1 MTMKVLRTP
10 DSRFKNLLDY
20 DFEPT
25 YTTIKDEDG
34 TELRFHSVDVGP
46 KDAEPIVLLHGNPTW
61 SYIYRHIIK
70 GLLPTGRRIIA
81 LDLLGCGRSDKP
93 AKRKYYTLARHQDWM
108 EKWLLANDLKN
119 ITLVCQ
125 DWGGVL
131 GLKLV
136 ANHPE
141 RFDRV
146 LATNTGIPIGQGAN
160 TYLRW
165 WLRLTKFIPSFP
177 WNLAFKSTF
186 VAKKLSKEEF
196 KGFKAPFPSIKY
208 QAGICKF
215 PQLIT
220 VFPEHPEVTLNR
232 DAWQKLST
240 FNKPFLNVYGNRD
253 PVTRGVS
260 TAHQKHIPGCAGL
273 AHIKLGGIGHFSP
286 EEAPEAL
293 VKCITEFLNKEQ
305 QK

>member
-10 DSRFKNLLDY
+10 DSQFENLEGY

-25 YTTIKDEDG
+25 YTTIYDEDG
-34 TELRFHSVDVGP
+34 TELRFHSVDIGP
-46 KDAEPIVLLHGNPTW
+46 RDADPIVLIHGNPTW
-61 SYIYRHIIK
+61 SYIYRDVIK
-70 GLLPTGRRIIA
+70 DLIPTGRRIIA
-81 LDLLGCGRSDKP
+81 LDLMGCGRSDKP
-93 AKRKYYTLARHQDWM
+93 AKRKYYNLARHCDWM
-108 EKWLLANDLKN
+108 EKWLLSNDLKN

-125 DWGGVL
+125 DWGGIL

-136 ANHPE
+136 ADFPE

-146 LATNTGIPIGQGAN
+146 LATNTGIPTGNGGN

-177 WNLAFKSTF
+177 WNLAFKKVF
-186 VAKKLSKEEF
+186 VSKKLNKEQY
-196 KGFKAPFPSIKY
+196 KGFLAPFPKIKY

-220 VFPEHPEVTLNR
+220 VFPEHPELAINQET
-232 DAWQKLST
+232 WQKLKT

-253 PVTRGVS
+253 PITRGTS
-260 TAHQKHIPGCAGL
+260 KFHQKHIPGCAGL
-273 AHIKLGGIGHFSP
+273 EHVTLEGIGHFSP
-286 EEAPEAL
+286 EEAPQEL
-293 VKCITEFLNKEQ
+293 VVHITQFLDK
-305 QK
+305 